1 MVEELI
7 NRRVI
12 LSSRPKGVPQ
22 ADHFTVE
29 EVAVRDLKDGEV
41 LVKTEYWSV
50 DPAMRGWANDAPN
63 YLPPVE
69 IGAPMRAFSV
79 GEIVS
84 SRHPDYVVGDTVTGM
99 LGWQRYVISDSGNI
113 DRKVVE
119 SDLSSSLSLG
129 VLGLNG
135 VTAYYG
141 LLDACNPQP
150 GDTVVVSTAAG
161 AVGSAVGQIAKL
173 KGCRTVGIT
182 SSAEKIALCKDQFGY
197 DEVINY
203 REEDVTEAIKATCP
217 DGVNCY
223 FDNTCGPISDSVMT
237 NLALGARITICGTA
251 ALTDWAPIPQ
261 GPRVHRQLMV
271 ARARMQGF
279 LVLDYKARFGEAIA
293 VLADWVREG
302 KLVHNEHILEGA
314 DAAPEAINMLY
325 NGKNM
330 GKLLVKVD

>member
-1 MVEELI
+1 MTEGLI
-7 NRRVI
+7 NRSVV

-22 ADHFTVE
+22 AHHFSVQE
-29 EVAVRDLKDGEV
+29 EAVNDLKEGEV
-41 LVKTEYWSV
+41 LIKTEFWSV

-63 YLPPVE
+63 YMPPVE
-69 IGAPMRAFSV
+69 IGAPMRAFAVGQVVSSKNADFAV
-79 GEIVS
+79 GE
-84 SRHPDYVVGDTVTGM
+84 TVTGM
-99 LGWQRYVISDSGNI
+99 LGWQRYVISDGRNI
-113 DRKVVE
+113 DRKVTE
-119 SDLSSSLSLG
+119 TDLPSSLALG

-141 LLDACNPQP
+141 LLDACNPQS
-150 GDTVVVSTAAG
+150 GETVVVSTAAG
-161 AVGSAVGQIAKL
+161 AVGSAVGQIAKI

-182 SSAEKIALCKDQFGY
+182 SSAQKAALCREQFGY

-203 REEDVTEAIKATCP
+203 REEDVAEAIKTTCP

-223 FDNTCGPISDSVMT
+223 FDNTCGPISDAVMT

-279 LVLDYKARFGEAIA
+279 LVLDYKSRFGEAIT
-293 VLADWVREG
+293 VLADWIRAG
-302 KLVHNEHILEGA
+302 KLNHNEHILEGA
-314 DAAPEAINMLY
+314 EAAPEAINMLY
-325 NGKNM
+325 NGLNT
-330 GKLLVKVD
+330 GKLLVRVD